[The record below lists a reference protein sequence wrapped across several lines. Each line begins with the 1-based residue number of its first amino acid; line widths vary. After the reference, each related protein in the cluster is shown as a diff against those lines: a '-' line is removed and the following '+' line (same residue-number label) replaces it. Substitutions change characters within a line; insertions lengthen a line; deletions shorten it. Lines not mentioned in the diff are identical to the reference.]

1 MALACI
7 SPLHALQHI
16 HKPLSLTPPLRGYT
30 YTSSVGTV
38 CCTLLQVLY
47 TSTSI
52 TRHLLFGLNRHRYQ
66 SLPIQYAK
74 NQFSIIQR
82 NYNSET
88 LKLLFDFFY
97 GSSEEV
103 GEGLSLARNWK
114 AVVGEHNQLGMDG
127 TEQVL
132 NVVSIHKHRQ
142 FFIKGMY
149 PQHDQLI
156 VHMQCDNLTILRF
169 TQNPPI

>member
-1 MALACI
+1 MYL
-7 SPLHALQHI
+7 
-16 HKPLSLTPPLRGYT
+16 
-30 YTSSVGTV
+30 
-38 CCTLLQVLY
+38 
-47 TSTSI
+47 STSCPTTYSQTSLAYTTFAGLHLYILSGYCLLHTASGTLHLHLYI
-52 TRHLLFGLNRHRYQ
+52 TRHLLFGFNRHRYQ

-149 PQHDQLI
+149 PQYDQLI